1 MATPDGWAGARA
13 GMSAPG
19 VRAQHR
25 RTVSIQ
31 AVGDL
36 TRGTGN
42 RHPLHDKEAVAR
54 AARLG
59 GLTVSANTP
68 IRTRANPYGEAC
80 RQGEASTNAILL
92 AGR

>member
-1 MATPDGWAGARA
+1 MATPDGWAGTRA

-19 VRAQHR
+19 VCAQRR

-31 AVGDL
+31 AVRDL

-42 RHPLHDKEAVAR
+42 RHPLHDKDAVAR

-59 GLTVSANTP
+59 GLTVPANTP
-68 IRTRANPYGEAC
+68 IRTRANPHGEVC
-80 RQGEASTNAILL
+80 RQGEASTDAILL
-92 AGR
+92 VGR

>member
-1 MATPDGWAGARA
+1 MATPDGWAGTRA

-19 VRAQHR
+19 VRAQYR

-36 TRGTGN
+36 TRATGN
-42 RHPLHDKEAVAR
+42 RHPLHDEGAVAR
-54 AARLG
+54 ASRFG
-59 GLTVSANTP
+59 GLTVPANTP
-68 IRTRANPYGEAC
+68 IRTANPHGEAY
-80 RQGEASTNAILL
+80 RQGEASTDAILL